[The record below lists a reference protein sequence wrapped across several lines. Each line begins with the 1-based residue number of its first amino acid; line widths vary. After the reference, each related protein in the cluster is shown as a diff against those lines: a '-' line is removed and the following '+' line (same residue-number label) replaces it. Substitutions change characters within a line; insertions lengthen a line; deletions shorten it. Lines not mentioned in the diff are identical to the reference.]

1 MKLESIKDIKPAI
14 LSEDSEARGMDQW
27 VTTEEAASIIGVSTG
42 RVRQYV
48 QDGRL
53 TPREKTDSDH
63 YFRRSQ
69 VEALA
74 KQPRER
80 TGRPPGSKSKKDAK
94 DD

>member
-1 MKLESIKDIKPAI
+1 MKLATIKELKKDVV
-14 LSEDSEARGMDQW
+14 LEDSEAGGGMDQW
-27 VTTEEAASIIGVSTG
+27 VSTEEAAEIMGGLSTG
-42 RVRQYV
+42 RIRQFV

-74 KQPRER
+74 RKKRKR
-80 TGRPPGSKSKKDAK
+80 TGRPVGSTSAKSKE
-94 DD
+94 